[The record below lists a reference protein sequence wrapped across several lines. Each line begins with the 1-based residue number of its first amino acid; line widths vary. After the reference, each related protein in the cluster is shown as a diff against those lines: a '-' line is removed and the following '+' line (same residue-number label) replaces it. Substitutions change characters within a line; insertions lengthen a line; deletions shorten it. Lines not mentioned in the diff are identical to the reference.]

1 VSCERP
7 SIAKRAAVKRNA
19 VKALIGVRPVTQAT
33 ALTPSKHLYAVAL
46 ATVLRMVSMRCL
58 RRRVVLTASLFAGA
72 LLPGCGL
79 LAPPPEPPAPPPLV
93 VAAPPPSPPKPT
105 PPAPPQEAKPRVER
119 LHSGP
124 PNHEYDVRG
133 QHYVPEKTDVPVYE
147 TGLASWYGAPFHGK
161 RTATGERYDMNAMTA
176 AHKTMPLP
184 SYALVRNPA
193 NGRQVVVKVNDR
205 GPFVKGRIIDLSRAA
220 ARRLGISGVAQVE
233 VRRITHDEILSG
245 AWKLPV
251 QRVANATPP

>member
-1 VSCERP
+1 M
-7 SIAKRAAVKRNA
+7 
-19 VKALIGVRPVTQAT
+19 
-33 ALTPSKHLYAVAL
+33 VACARL
-46 ATVLRMVSMRCL
+46 G
-58 RRRVVLTASLFAGA
+58 RRVVVAASLAAGV

-79 LAPPPEPPAPPPLV
+79 LAPPPEPPAPPPV
-93 VAAPPPSPPKPT
+93 VAPPPPPPPPKPMPPSPPVD
-105 PPAPPQEAKPRVER
+105 AKPRVER
-119 LHSGP
+119 LRSGP
-124 PNHEYDVRG
+124 PNHSYEIKGERYE
-133 QHYVPEKTDVPVYE
+133 PESTDVPIYE
-147 TGLASWYGAPFHGK
+147 TGLASWYGAPFHGR

-220 ARRLGISGVAQVE
+220 ARQLRIGGVAQVE
-233 VRRITHDEILSG
+233 VRRLTHDEILSG

-251 QRVANATPP
+251 QRVATSP